1 MKYIKLLEDVSNAY
15 GAPGYEDQVIDVVK
29 ANKGDFSLQA
39 DAMKNLYMNFT
50 DMDPNKPTIMLDSHM
65 DEVGFMVQAIDENG
79 LLLMQALGGWTAA
92 SAQSQLFMVR
102 TNDNE
107 SYVPA
112 VATSKPI
119 HFMTAE
125 EKAKPVALTD
135 LKLDVGATSRE
146 EVIND
151 FGITV
156 GQPVVPATK
165 FQVNEKNGMMIGKAF
180 DNRLGVAATIAVF
193 NELGLEGVKNLPF
206 NLVGAFATQEEVGL
220 RGAKVTT
227 NRIDPQVAIVFE
239 GTPSDDYA
247 KSATLGQGRVKQGPQ
262 LRYRDSTYIASDH
275 LNGLFLKASED
286 AGITIQQA
294 VRDGGGTN
302 AGSIHTA
309 NNGVSVITLGMP
321 TRYAH
326 THYLISA
333 YQDFQDTVDV
343 TVAFLKGLTAEDLA
357 FTSLQDL

>member
-1 MKYIKLLEDVSNAY
+1 MKYIKLLEAVSNAY
-15 GAPGYEDQVIDVVK
+15 GAPGYEDEVVEVVR
-29 ANKGDFSLQA
+29 ANKGDFSLQQ
-39 DAMKNLYMNFT
+39 DAMKNVYMNFT
-50 DMDPNKPTIMLDSHM
+50 DLDPNKPTIMLDSHM
-65 DEVGFMVQAIDENG
+65 DEVGFMVAAIDENG

-102 TNDNE
+102 TRDNKT
-107 SYVPA
+107 YVPA

-125 EKAKPVALTD
+125 EKKKPIALTD

-146 EVIND
+146 EVVND
-151 FGITV
+151 FGIVV

-180 DNRLGVAATIAVF
+180 DNRLGVAATLAVF
-193 NELGLEGVKNLPF
+193 NELGQDEISQLPF

-239 GTPSDDYA
+239 GTPSDDHA
-247 KSATLGQGRVKQGPQ
+247 KSATVGQGRVKQGPQ

-275 LNGLFLKASED
+275 LNGLFVEASKK
-286 AGITIQQA
+286 AGIDIQQA

-302 AGSIHTA
+302 AGSIHT
-309 NNGVSVITLGMP
+309 NHLGVPTITLGMP

-343 TVAFLKGLTAEDLA
+343 TVAFLRGLTAEDLA
-357 FTSLQDL
+357 FTELKSL

>member
-1 MKYIKLLEDVSNAY
+1 MKYIQLLEDLSNAY
-15 GAPGYEDQVIDVVK
+15 GAPGFEDDVVAVVK
-29 ANKGDFSLQA
+29 ANKGDFTLQE
-39 DAMKNLYMNFT
+39 DAMKNLYLNFA
-50 DMDPNKPTIMLDSHM
+50 DLDPNKPTIMLDSHM

-92 SAQSQLFMVR
+92 SAQSQAFMVR
-102 TNDNE
+102 TKDH

-112 VATSKPI
+112 IATSKPI
-119 HFMTAE
+119 HFMSAAE
-125 EKAKPVALTD
+125 RQKPIALED
-135 LKLDVGATSRE
+135 LKLDIGATSRD

-151 FGITV
+151 FGIEV

-165 FQVNEKNGMMIGKAF
+165 FQVNERNGMMIGKAF
-180 DNRLGVAATIAVF
+180 DNRLGVAATLAVF
-193 NELGLEGVKNLPF
+193 NELGPDAVKALPF

-220 RGAKVTT
+220 RGAKVTS
-227 NRIDPQVAIVFE
+227 NRVNPQAAIVFE

-275 LNGLFLKASED
+275 FNAMIVAAGEK
-286 AGITIQQA
+286 AGIHIQKA

-309 NNGVSVITLGMP
+309 HNGVPVATLGMP

-333 YQDFQDTVDV
+333 YQDFQDTVDL
-343 TVAFLKGLTAEDLA
+343 TVAFLKDLTAEDLA
-357 FTSLQDL
+357 FTDLQIL